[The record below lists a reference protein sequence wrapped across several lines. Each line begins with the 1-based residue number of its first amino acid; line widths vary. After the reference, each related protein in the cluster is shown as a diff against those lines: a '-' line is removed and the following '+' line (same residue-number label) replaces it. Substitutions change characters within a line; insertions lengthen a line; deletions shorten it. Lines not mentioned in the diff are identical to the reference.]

1 MAAAHRGYLRPVGEW
16 NYEQVTVKGSS
27 IKVELNGVTILDTD
41 LSKITE
47 YMANTPH
54 PGKDRK
60 SGFFGF
66 AGHGD
71 PVKFRNISLKK
82 L

>member
-1 MAAAHRGYLRPVGEW
+1 
-16 NYEQVTVKGSS
+16 
-27 IKVELNGVTILDTD
+27 VTILDTD